1 MKIFILMS
9 TLLLVSG
16 CSTMVLQP
24 TDYSWPVESVLLVNA
39 KGAVSEERHT
49 FEINVKPIFYEEFK
63 DSNSVEGKEIRIIRN
78 KAGYY
83 YFTGAG
89 FKNIYQFTPIE
100 NGMKLKEKINISDS
114 LALESP
120 AFNQKVNNIELID
133 GSDKYLITGSKI
145 ARMK

>member
-1 MKIFILMS
+1 MKIFILIS

-39 KGAVSEERHT
+39 KGNISEERHT
-49 FEINVKPIFYEEFK
+49 FETNIKPIFYEEFK
-63 DSNSVEGKEIRIIRN
+63 DSNSVEGKEIRIIRD

-89 FKNIYQFTPIE
+89 FKNIYQFMPIE

-114 LALESP
+114 LTLKSP
-120 AFNQKVNNIELID
+120 AFNQKLNNIELID
-133 GSDKYLITGSKI
+133 GADKYLITGSEI
-145 ARMK
+145 VRMK